1 VAKKPKIKLM
11 TAKEKRSRVAPAQIE
26 NAGARRDAVREA
38 SSVVR
43 ATTAIDFARSVRG
56 R

>member
-1 VAKKPKIKLM
+1 MAKTPKIKLM
-11 TAKEKRSRVAPAQIE
+11 TAEEKRSRVVPAQIE

-38 SSVVR
+38 SSVVK

-56 R
+56 Q